1 MAAGIR
7 GFRQTRGGAER
18 GIFCG
23 MGVCQDCL
31 VQVDGQAN
39 QRACMTK
46 LDRSMAVHRES
57 VGREL
62 SSPATVAPPRT
73 IEKMPEEKPE
83 VLVVG
88 AGPGGLSAA
97 IAAQRAGARVVV
109 VDERALPGGQYF
121 KQIANELGTPKV
133 VICPYDK
140 KRKVANDFIDF
151 GNSNISYFIGLY
163 ANGVI
168 NHWNPD
174 ATEL

>member
-1 MAAGIR
+1 MTDTVSFTFEGQPLEGRYGESLAAALMAAGIR
-7 GFRQTRGGAER
+7 GFRRTRGGAER

-46 LDRSMAVHRES
+46 LDRSIAVHRES

-73 IEKMPEEKPE
+73 IEKIPEDKPE

-88 AGPGGLSAA
+88 AGPGGWWARQSTCP
-97 IAAQRAGARVVV
+97 RAPT
-109 VDERALPGGQYF
+109 RA
-121 KQIANELGTPKV
+121 
-133 VICPYDK
+133 
-140 KRKVANDFIDF
+140 
-151 GNSNISYFIGLY
+151 S
-163 ANGVI
+163 
-168 NHWNPD
+168 W
-174 ATEL
+174 